1 MKRYFLGSSLRQLEE
16 VICVVGNDLELFL
29 PNFMESE
36 ARTLLVLSQSAF
48 QGCDLRFSFSE
59 GWRASVA
66 SAA

>member
-1 MKRYFLGSSLRQLEE
+1 M
-16 VICVVGNDLELFL
+16 VGNDLELFL